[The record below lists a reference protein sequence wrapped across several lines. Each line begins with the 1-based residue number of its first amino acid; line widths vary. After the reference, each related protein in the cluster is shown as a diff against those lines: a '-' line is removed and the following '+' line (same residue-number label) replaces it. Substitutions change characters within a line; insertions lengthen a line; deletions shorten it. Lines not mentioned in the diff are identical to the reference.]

1 MYVVVKCI
9 HFWAQY
15 IYIYSTRTCEAVT
28 IKKKCHF
35 ILNAPACTLSG
46 CFQFYFIFLFFLFC
60 GWIKENA
67 TCFMAGE
74 LMP

>member
-1 MYVVVKCI
+1 MYVVVKYI

-46 CFQFYFIFLFFLFC
+46 CFQFFFFFFFFFFLWLDKRKCHMFY
-60 GWIKENA
+60 GW
-67 TCFMAGE
+67 
-74 LMP
+74 